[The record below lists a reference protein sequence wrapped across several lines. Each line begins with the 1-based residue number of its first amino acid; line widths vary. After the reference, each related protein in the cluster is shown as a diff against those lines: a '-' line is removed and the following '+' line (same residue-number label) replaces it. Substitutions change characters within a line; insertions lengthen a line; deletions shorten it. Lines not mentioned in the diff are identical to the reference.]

1 MQTGSPVAA
10 RQKGGPYDDIKRL
23 KEESSG
29 CRREKVILRKKE
41 LLNSG
46 AETVVK
52 EIIEDGVEISVYDNG
67 YVLYEEGRHRTVFR
81 LHECKDYDY
90 SAVDG
95 RKDAFGADFFENEN
109 WYILPLMV
117 GMDRVEDSRRRI
129 LSNHKV
135 ISIDIEENDFFSIKA
150 RCVPDMTE
158 KVLWNE
164 MMREIS
170 DLLNERQRYAVIAY
184 YCEGAS
190 QAEIA
195 KNLEISQ
202 QAASGLIQRA
212 LVIIRNYMQVNP
224 SDVKRKRNKK

>member
-1 MQTGSPVAA
+1 MTLKDLKKRVPVADE
-10 RQKGGPYDDIKRL
+10 K
-23 KEESSG
+23 
-29 CRREKVILRKKE
+29 KVILRKKE
-41 LLNSG
+41 LLNTG
-46 AETVVK
+46 AEIVVK

-164 MMREIS
+164 
-170 DLLNERQRYAVIAY
+170 RQRYAVIAY

>member
-1 MQTGSPVAA
+1 MHNIQNEDIILFYLCLHRITFLSFFE
-10 RQKGGPYDDIKRL
+10 KEMILKKLDDYTTL
-23 KEESSG
+23 SLLSKEE
-29 CRREKVILRKKE
+29 
-41 LLNSG
+41 
-46 AETVVK
+46 
-52 EIIEDGVEISVYDNG
+52 ISNMI
-67 YVLYEEGRHRTVFR
+67 HRQ
-81 LHECKDYDY
+81 
-90 SAVDG
+90 
-95 RKDAFGADFFENEN
+95 
-109 WYILPLMV
+109 
-117 GMDRVEDSRRRI
+117 
-129 LSNHKV
+129 
-135 ISIDIEENDFFSIKA
+135 IS
-150 RCVPDMTE
+150 E